1 MELIKAETLKE
12 LVVGGENIVKVAS
25 GAATQLTN
33 EAINL
38 FIVTSVLEILKFG
51 VVFVI
56 FYIVKR
62 YCDALAMDHKEDAP
76 KFKAFK
82 TTTLVLSLV
91 YFSTQSFPHF
101 STIAKALVAPKI
113 FLMEKTAEFTNVP
126 VNK

>member
-1 MELIKAETLKE
+1 MELIKADTLKE
-12 LVVGGENIVKVAS
+12 LVAGGENIVKVAS

-38 FIVTSVLEILKFG
+38 FIVTSILEILKFA

-62 YCDALAMDHKEDAP
+62 YCDAMAMDNEAHKA

-82 TTTLVLSLV
+82 TTALVLSLC

-113 FLMEKTAEFTNVP
+113 FLLEKTKEMTDVTVA
-126 VNK
+126 K